1 MRAGPFFGG
10 IVLVALGLLLLFL
23 GTQTLT
29 IDVPKTE
36 MKVLFER
43 STFTVG
49 DSAYRSADLTANLTV
64 SCSGDVRI
72 PSSNESGDIDFYVM
86 DKPNFQKWQMGDRT
100 ADYLVQKPKAQEIDV
115 SFTTPRTDVYY
126 FVFDNSY
133 STLFKKEVSFS
144 ASYQFVVIHHE
155 TVEDRT
161 FNSFGYP
168 LIVVGV
174 VFVIYGLVRK
184 AETRWA

>member
-10 IVLVALGLLLLFL
+10 VVIVALGLLLLFL
-23 GTQTLT
+23 GTQMLT

-36 MKVLFER
+36 TKTLFDR

-49 DSAYRSADLTANLTV
+49 DSVYRSADLTANLTV

-72 PSSNESGDIDFYVM
+72 PSGNESGDIDFYVM
-86 DKPNFQKWQMGDRT
+86 DKANFQKWKTGDRS
-100 ADYLVQKPKAQEIDV
+100 AVSLVQRLRVEKIDA
-115 SFTTPRTDVYY
+115 SFTTPRVDTYY

-144 ASYQFVVIHHE
+144 ASYQYIVIHHE

-161 FNSFGYP
+161 FNSYGYP
-168 LIVVGV
+168 LIVVGAI
-174 VFVIYGLVRK
+174 FVIYGLVRK
-184 AETRWA
+184 AEPRWA